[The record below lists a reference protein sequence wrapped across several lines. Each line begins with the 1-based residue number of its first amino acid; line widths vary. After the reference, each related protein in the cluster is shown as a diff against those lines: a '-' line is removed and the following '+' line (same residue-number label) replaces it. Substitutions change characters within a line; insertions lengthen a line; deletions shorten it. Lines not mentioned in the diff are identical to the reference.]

1 MFLCVKHKNSGKL
14 NSHMLFF
21 EGFCKLF
28 DPEFCI
34 LMDVGV
40 KPMGNAIFQMYKHL
54 ELTPKC
60 GGVCGYM
67 SLKIENPSDDLGYR
81 LDGYNE
87 EDVDCLTRFINYL
100 LSIQRAQQFE
110 YHYAHMLDK
119 PFESFFDYIHVLPG
133 AFSGYR
139 WKALK
144 SVRYNDKEKLPNFDM
159 DEQYT

>member
-1 MFLCVKHKNSGKL
+1 
-14 NSHMLFF
+14 
-21 EGFCKLF
+21 
-28 DPEFCI
+28 
-34 LMDVGV
+34 MDVGV
-40 KPMGNAIFQMYKHL
+40 KPMGSAIFQMYKHL

-87 EDVDCLTRFINYL
+87 DDVDCLTRFVNYL

-139 WKALK
+139 WKSLK
-144 SVRYNDKEKLPNFDM
+144 SVKFK
-159 DEQYT
+159 DE

>member
-1 MFLCVKHKNSGKL
+1 
-14 NSHMLFF
+14 
-21 EGFCKLF
+21 
-28 DPEFCI
+28 
-34 LMDVGV
+34 MDVGV
-40 KPMGNAIFQMYKHL
+40 KPQGNSIFQMYKHM
-54 ELTPKC
+54 ELDNKC

-87 EDVDCLTRFINYL
+87 DDVDCCTRCVNYL

-119 PFESFFDYIHVLPG
+119 PFESFFNYIHVLPG

-144 SVRYNDKEKLPNFDM
+144 SVRYKDD
-159 DEQYT
+159 